1 VDGRYSTDPSGN
13 SVYAPRDQTELDQ
26 IKALVRSAIGFDEA
40 RGDQV
45 EVVNMQFAERP
56 DAQGPG
62 TEGPGLFDFTR
73 DDLINWA
80 QMGVT
85 LIISLALVF
94 FVMRP
99 LLKRALAPEERAP
112 LALTSSAEIEPGLPV
127 IPDLPEEA
135 TPPTAAPWV
144 NGARAMGEAQLET
157 LKSVGQLVD
166 ENPKQAALIV
176 RDWLSSN
183 SAAA

>member
-1 VDGRYSTDPSGN
+1 RAGPPVG
-13 SVYAPRDQTELDQ
+13 
-26 IKALVRSAIGFDEA
+26 DEPIFEMVA
-40 RGDQV
+40 HPAVLGVHHREPAV
-45 EVVNMQFAERP
+45 P
-56 DAQGPG
+56 
-62 TEGPGLFDFTR
+62 R

-99 LLKRALAPEERAP
+99 LVKRVLAPEDRAP
-112 LALTSSAEIEPGLPV
+112 LALPPSAEVEAGLPAV
-127 IPDLPEEA
+127 PDLPEEA
-135 TPPTAAPWV
+135 NPPTAAPWV
-144 NGARAMGEAQLET
+144 NGAKAMGEAQLET